1 MSSPTEFF
9 TKKDAQI
16 KADPGALSGINATY
30 QFNLTGDNGGEWVIK
45 LGGDD
50 SGVSDGTNDAADCVI
65 SMSDSDFMG
74 IISGSL
80 NPQMA
85 FMTGKLRVKGDMGLA
100 LKLQTVLS

>member
-1 MSSPTEFF
+1 MSTPADFF
-9 TKKDAQI
+9 AKKDEQI
-16 KADPGALSGINATY
+16 KSNPDALSGVNATY
-30 QFNLTGDNGGEWVIK
+30 QFNLSGDNGGEWIIK
-45 LGGDD
+45 LGGDG
-50 SGVSDGTNDAADCVI
+50 SGVSDGTDDGADCVI

-100 LKLQTVLS
+100 LKLQTILS